1 MISSLLGF
9 IKDFQSAL
17 GYFNINQKI
26 LNRIY
31 LAITAIPLGYLI
43 YIVTGLFINQHIGSA
58 IVWLLIW
65 IVLMYF
71 WMINFLYYVFDKNTK
86 ADLTQWL
93 PEKVLDQVALKN
105 QAADKQAEQPVQQ
118 ASAAQ
123 ADDHDLSAVGIPVMI
138 PLSNEVRIKLVERM
152 SAMINRGMIKTQ
164 SSGYV
169 IPRNTLYPDYYTD
182 YQGNNKYT
190 IFLGSGDRQDDYI
203 NAGTITVPAS
213 HHGSRRG
220 EIIGVYISGGDEIKN
235 GVRLRHRYTLT
246 ALVQK

>member
-1 MISSLLGF
+1 MIASLLGF

-31 LAITAIPLGYLI
+31 LAITVIPLGYLI
-43 YIVTGLFINQHIGSA
+43 YIIAGLFINQHIGSA
-58 IVWLLIW
+58 VIWLIVW

-71 WMINFLYYVFDKNTK
+71 WTINFIYYVFDKNTK

-93 PEKVLDQVALKN
+93 PEKVLDQAALKN
-105 QAADKQAEQPVQQ
+105 QTDTQKSDQAA
-118 ASAAQ
+118 ASPTQ
-123 ADDHDLSAVGIPVMI
+123 SQDQHDLSAIGIPVLI
-138 PLSNEVRIKLVERM
+138 PLSNENRLKLIERM
-152 SAMINRGMIKTQ
+152 SSMINRGLIETQ

-182 YQGNNKYT
+182 YEGNNQYT
-190 IFLGSGDRQDDYI
+190 IYLGSGDRRDGYL
-203 NAGTITVPAS
+203 NVGTITVPAS
-213 HHGSRRG
+213 HRGSRRG
-220 EIIGVYISGGDEIKN
+220 EIIGVYINGGDEIKN

>member
-1 MISSLLGF
+1 MISTVLGF

-43 YIVTGLFINQHIGSA
+43 YIISGLFINKHAASA
-58 IVWLLIW
+58 VLWLIIW
-65 IVLMYF
+65 VVLMYF
-71 WMINFLYYVFDKNTK
+71 WTINFIYYVFDKNTL

-93 PEKVLDQVALKN
+93 PEKLLDQVALKN
-105 QAADKQAEQPVQQ
+105 QADAHKSNQVA
-118 ASAAQ
+118 ASQ
-123 ADDHDLSAVGIPVMI
+123 VESDDPYDLSAIGIPVLI
-138 PLSNEVRIKLVERM
+138 PLSNENRLKLIERM
-152 SAMINRGMIKTQ
+152 SAMINRGLIETQ

-182 YQGNNKYT
+182 YQGNNQYT
-190 IFLGSGDRQDDYI
+190 IYLGSGDRRDGYL
-203 NAGTITVPAS
+203 NVGTINVPAS
-213 HHGSRRG
+213 HNGSRRG
-220 EIIGVYISGGDEIKN
+220 EIIGVYINGGDEIKN

>member
-1 MISSLLGF
+1 MIASLLGF

-31 LAITAIPLGYLI
+31 LAVTVIPLGYLI
-43 YIVTGLFINQHIGSA
+43 YIIAGLFINQHVGSA
-58 IVWLLIW
+58 VIWLIVW

-71 WMINFLYYVFDKNTK
+71 WTINFIYYVFDKNTK

-93 PEKVLDQVALKN
+93 PEKFLDQAALKN
-105 QAADKQAEQPVQQ
+105 QTDTQKSDQAAASQAQSQDQ
-118 ASAAQ
+118 
-123 ADDHDLSAVGIPVMI
+123 HDLSAIGIPVLI
-138 PLSNEVRIKLVERM
+138 PLSNENRLKLIERM
-152 SAMINRGMIKTQ
+152 SSMINRGLIKTQ

-182 YQGNNKYT
+182 YEGNNQYT
-190 IFLGSGDRQDDYI
+190 IYLGSGDRRDGYL
-203 NAGTITVPAS
+203 NVGTITVPAS

-220 EIIGVYISGGDEIKN
+220 EIIGVYINGGDEIKN

-246 ALVQK
+246 VLVQK

>member
-1 MISSLLGF
+1 MIASLLGF

-31 LAITAIPLGYLI
+31 LAVTVIPLGYLI
-43 YIVTGLFINQHIGSA
+43 YIIAGLFINQHVGSA
-58 IVWLLIW
+58 VIWLIVW

-71 WMINFLYYVFDKNTK
+71 WTINFIYYVFDKNTK

-93 PEKVLDQVALKN
+93 PEKFLDQAALKN
-105 QAADKQAEQPVQQ
+105 QTDTQKSDQAAASQAQSQDQ
-118 ASAAQ
+118 
-123 ADDHDLSAVGIPVMI
+123 HDLSAIGIPVLI
-138 PLSNEVRIKLVERM
+138 PLSNENRLKLIERM
-152 SAMINRGMIKTQ
+152 SSMINRGLIKTQ

-182 YQGNNKYT
+182 YEGNNQYT
-190 IFLGSGDRQDDYI
+190 IYLGSGDRRDGYL
-203 NAGTITVPAS
+203 NVGTITVPAS

-220 EIIGVYISGGDEIKN
+220 EIIGVYINGGDEIKN
-235 GVRLRHRYTLT
+235 RVRLRHRYTLT
-246 ALVQK
+246 VLVQK

>member
-1 MISSLLGF
+1 MITSLIGF

-31 LAITAIPLGYLI
+31 LAITVVPLGYLI
-43 YIVTGLFINQHIGSA
+43 YIISGLFINQHVGSA
-58 IVWLLIW
+58 VIWLIIW

-71 WMINFLYYVFDKNTK
+71 WTINFIYYVFDKNTK
-86 ADLTQWL
+86 ADFTQWL
-93 PEKVLDQVALKN
+93 PEKILDQAALKN
-105 QAADKQAEQPVQQ
+105 QAAAHKQDQV
-118 ASAAQ
+118 AAAPTQ
-123 ADDHDLSAVGIPVMI
+123 SDDQSDLSAIGVPVMI
-138 PLSNEVRIKLVERM
+138 PLSNENRLKLIERM
-152 SAMINRGMIKTQ
+152 SAMINRGLIETQ

-182 YQGNNKYT
+182 YEGNNQYT
-190 IFLGSGDRQDDYI
+190 IYLGSGDRRDGYL
-203 NAGTITVPAS
+203 NVGTINVPAS
-213 HHGSRRG
+213 HNGSRRG
-220 EIIGVYISGGDEIKN
+220 EIIGVYINGGDEIKN